1 MSCFSNSNITFIVED
16 EGVPNYV
23 TYKNNITVEEF
34 MKDYLSKH
42 TNYVTLDTKVYT
54 FKSNSKVLNSSKF
67 LKKLLK
73 DIIRANGRV
82 ILSRKQDTHYS

>member
-1 MSCFSNSNITFIVED
+1 MSNISFIVED

-34 MKDYLSKH
+34 MKDYLTKH

>member
-1 MSCFSNSNITFIVED
+1 MSNISFIVED

-23 TYKNNITVEEF
+23 TYKNNITIEEF

>member
-1 MSCFSNSNITFIVED
+1 MSSISFIVED

>member
-1 MSCFSNSNITFIVED
+1 MSNISFIVED
-16 EGVPNYV
+16 EGVANYV

-34 MKDYLSKH
+34 MKDYLTKH

-67 LKKLLK
+67 LKKSLK

>member
-1 MSCFSNSNITFIVED
+1 MSCSSNSNITFIVED

-23 TYKNNITVEEF
+23 TYKNNITIEEF

>member
-1 MSCFSNSNITFIVED
+1 MSDLTFIVED

-23 TYKNNITVEEF
+23 TYKNNITIEEF

-42 TNYVTLDTKVYT
+42 TNYVTIDTKVYT

>member
-1 MSCFSNSNITFIVED
+1 MSNISFIVED

-67 LKKLLK
+67 LNKLLK

>member
-1 MSCFSNSNITFIVED
+1 MSDLTFIVED
-16 EGVPNYV
+16 EGVSNYV
-23 TYKNNITVEEF
+23 TYKNNITIEEF

>member
-1 MSCFSNSNITFIVED
+1 MSNISFIVED

-23 TYKNNITVEEF
+23 TYQNNIIVEEF

>member
-1 MSCFSNSNITFIVED
+1 MSCISNSNITFIVED

-23 TYKNNITVEEF
+23 TYKNNITIEEF

>member
-1 MSCFSNSNITFIVED
+1 MSDLTFIVED

-23 TYKNNITVEEF
+23 TYKNNITIEEF

>member
-1 MSCFSNSNITFIVED
+1 MSDLTFIVED

>member
-1 MSCFSNSNITFIVED
+1 MSNISFIVED

-23 TYKNNITVEEF
+23 TYENNITVEEF

>member
-1 MSCFSNSNITFIVED
+1 MSNISFIVED